1 MTLDNDPTPAP
12 DPAGEPPEAVRVLAI
27 AGSLRTVSF
36 NRMLLAEAKAY
47 APAGTDVTQW
57 DDLQHIPPFSE
68 DDEDR
73 PDPTVRALRQAI
85 EEADAV
91 LIVTPEYNGSIP
103 GQLKN
108 ALDWASRPFPD
119 NSLRDKPA
127 AVIGASPS
135 PGGASRA
142 QSEARTVL
150 ARIGAKVLDDGIEV
164 PHAYQQFDPTGR
176 LKVTSTTEE
185 LTALLSKLTAATK
198 RRALAQMRHEHV
210 EQISHTGT
218 TEGVTIKGLPT
229 VLLTYRGAK
238 TGETRKTPVMRV
250 EHHGRYAV
258 VASKGG
264 EATNPL
270 WYTSV
275 VADSHVHLQDG
286 TAIAEYQAHEAFGDE
301 KAEWWARAVDAY
313 PDYAAYQSKTDRQI
327 PLFVLEPVARADA
340 DGTAS
345 KACTAGHA

>member
-1 MTLDNDPTPAP
+1 MTLDNAPTTAPAP
-12 DPAGEPPEAVRVLAI
+12 TEEPPGAVRVLAI
-27 AGSLRTVSF
+27 AGSLRTGSF
-36 NRMLLAEAKAY
+36 NRMLLAEAKAH
-47 APAGTDVTQW
+47 APVGTDVIEW
-57 DDLQHIPPFSE
+57 DDLRHIPPFSE

-73 PDPTVRALRQAI
+73 PERTVRALRQAI
-85 EEADAV
+85 EAADAV

-142 QSEARTVL
+142 QGETRAVL

-176 LKVTSTTEE
+176 LTATSTTQE
-185 LTALLSKLTAATK
+185 LTALLSDLAAAAK
-198 RRALAQMRHEHV
+198 PRVLARMRDEHI
-210 EQISHTGT
+210 EQIGRTGT
-218 TEGVTIKGLPT
+218 TEGVTIKGFPT
-229 VLLTYRGAK
+229 VLLTYRGA
-238 TGETRKTPVMRV
+238 TSGEIRKTPVMRV

-270 WYTSV
+270 WYASV
-275 VADSHVHLQDG
+275 VAHPHVHLQDG
-286 TAIAEYQAHEAFGDE
+286 TAIGEYQAREAFGEE
-301 KAEWWARAVDAY
+301 KAQWWARAVDAY
-313 PDYAAYQSKTDRQI
+313 PDYATYQHKTDRQI
-327 PLFVLEPVARADA
+327 PLLVLEPVAVADA
-340 DGTAS
+340 GGTTS
-345 KACTAGHA
+345 KASAASRA